1 MMLTFLSYL
10 NRKEFIK
17 CVNGQVRRRFL
28 APAPFFRG
36 DAERCATVSST
47 VLTVSAVVAVLT
59 FEIGDNVS
67 AAAYRAFGLNFFLKG
82 LTLFLKKTVCGAW
95 GFIFRNIA
103 RLIIEATHIACVHDV
118 LLPFVKARSG
128 GY

>member
-1 MMLTFLSYL
+1 MLTFLSYL
-10 NRKEFIK
+10 NREEFIK
-17 CVNGQVRRRFL
+17 CVNWQVRRRFL
-28 APAPFFRG
+28 TPAPFFRA

-47 VLTVSAVVAVLT
+47 VLTVSVAVAVLT

-67 AAAYRAFGLNFFLKG
+67 AAAYRAFGLNFFLKAS
-82 LTLFLKKTVCGAW
+82 LTLFLKKTVCGARSL
-95 GFIFRNIA
+95 IFRNIA

-118 LLPFVKARSG
+118 LLPFVKARPG